1 MFGENPTI
9 DRDKQAVM
17 PAVAGSSQRPGSMPR
32 LSVSAARG
40 PICWLAA
47 KFFRVAALAAVLF
60 GLFGTRASVSELVT
74 GEVVETIEV
83 VVSFHGR
90 HQESETFSASDREFT
105 RRRCVRHRGRN
116 TNVVRCCCRYLSGEI
131 RYVGQLVGH
140 RLPDN
145 SLAPLLI

>member
-1 MFGENPTI
+1 MVGENPTI

-17 PAVAGSSQRPGSMPR
+17 PAVAGSSQQPGSMPG
-32 LSVSAARG
+32 SCISAGRG
-40 PICWLAA
+40 RICWLAA
-47 KFFRVAALAAVLF
+47 RLLRIAALSAILF
-60 GLFGTRASVSELVT
+60 GMFGTRASVSELVT

-90 HQESETFSASDREFT
+90 HQESETFAASDREFT

-131 RYVGQLVGH
+131 RYVGQLMGH